1 MNNCQD
7 FKHINICVQLGIC
20 RLQVKDRLKVQCHK
34 IMVSTLTSI
43 DQQHQLKQTTVLT
56 GAECL
61 QLDWALYREQYH
73 GHGEYNMTW

>member
-43 DQQHQLKQTTVLT
+43 DQQHQLKQTTVFT

-61 QLDWALYREQYH
+61 QLD
-73 GHGEYNMTW
+73 